1 MPKRTTTTKKA
12 AARATPGKPAVRK
25 PAPAAR
31 TKAKKA
37 PKKAELKTQATR
49 ASVDGFIAKV
59 DAGRRDDVRALDA
72 MFRRVVGEPGAM
84 WGASIVGYGSHLL
97 RYPSGR
103 ELDWMI
109 TGFSPRA
116 ANLTLYL
123 TDGFE
128 GRQELLRRL
137 GPHSIG
143 RSCLYVKRLADL
155 DTGVLEELVRRS
167 VAAVRAR

>member
-1 MPKRTTTTKKA
+1 MAKRTTTKKKTVA
-12 AARATPGKPAVRK
+12 KATPRKPAVSKR
-25 PAPAAR
+25 APRA
-31 TKAKKA
+31 T
-37 PKKAELKTQATR
+37 KKAELKTQATK
-49 ASVDGFIAKV
+49 ASVDGFIDKV
-59 DAGRRDDVRALDA
+59 DAKRRDDVRALDA

-84 WGASIVGYGSHLL
+84 WGASIVGYGSHVL

-103 ELDWMI
+103 ELDWLI

-128 GRQELLRRL
+128 GRHELLQRL

-143 RSCLYVKRLADL
+143 RSCLYVKRLADV